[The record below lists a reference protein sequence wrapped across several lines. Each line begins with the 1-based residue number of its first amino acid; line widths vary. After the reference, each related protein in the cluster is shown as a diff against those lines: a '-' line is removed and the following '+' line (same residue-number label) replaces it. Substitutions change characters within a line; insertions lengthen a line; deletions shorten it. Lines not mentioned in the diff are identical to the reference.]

1 MGRRGRGTG
10 RQRMNRPG
18 PRRSPGARKD
28 TALGPQAQQRLQQ
41 AHAQLTSGEPAA
53 AAATFARMAEV
64 AQGKGRHGMATH
76 LALHGVRALVHAGDR
91 DAALS
96 LAQKAVQ
103 YGAPAQNQRKIAQR
117 FAQTV
122 KTLQDAGHPEAAEAV
137 AEAARTK
144 MQIQKL
150 PEVPV
155 AQPVNRAV
163 RRSLPKHCG
172 ACGGPV
178 SSADVAFDENGTADC
193 HYCGVVLVG

>member
-1 MGRRGRGTG
+1 MGRRGRGMG

-41 AHAQLTSGEPAA
+41 AHAQLKSGEPAA

-64 AQGKGRHGMATH
+64 AHGTSRHGMATH
-76 LALHGVRALVHAGDR
+76 LALQGVRALVHAGDQ

-96 LAQKAVQ
+96 LAQQAVQ

-117 FAQTV
+117 FATTV
-122 KTLQDAGHPEAAEAV
+122 KALQDAGHAEAADAV
-137 AEAARTK
+137 AEAARSK

-150 PEVPV
+150 PEVPI

-163 RRSLPKHCG
+163 RRSLPKHCA
-172 ACGGPV
+172 ACGAPV